1 VKNVYLYWRKP
12 TGIVHT
18 LQGLPPQTPIVVPLA
33 TLGMQTVE
41 SMLDSKRMVLLYKWL
56 LLPYSCVYKK
66 VVIARLVYHLTDA
79 GSHMGALFEAL
90 QCCRKYG
97 LEEHVVNA
105 LETGLTM
112 PISHWKRIVNGA
124 VKCNE
129 SVRWQMTLQ
138 LYRGLTLFRGCINS
152 INVSI
157 WWQVSRCR
165 PHLTKAIRVVMR
177 LLSGEHGLACSTVRY
192 RNKGQVVTQS
202 TMCTLCDAEVSET
215 VDHFLINCARLKMPR
230 EPLIMLMRDLALL
243 PNMRVY
249 MLALNSKEQTVFLLS
264 GMGGQFILEWMDIY
278 ESIVR
283 LVYGLYARRHGILDN
298 VNVML

>member
-1 VKNVYLYWRKP
+1 
-12 TGIVHT
+12 
-18 LQGLPPQTPIVVPLA
+18 
-33 TLGMQTVE
+33 M
-41 SMLDSKRMVLLYKWL
+41 
-56 LLPYSCVYKK
+56 YKK
-66 VVIARLVYHLTDA
+66 VVIARLVYHLTDV

-105 LETGLTM
+105 LETGVTM
-112 PISHWKRIVNGA
+112 PITHWKRIVNSA

-138 LYRGLTLFRGCINS
+138 LYRGLTLFRECITS

-165 PHLTKAIRVVMR
+165 PHLTKAVRVLMR

-192 RNKGQVVTQS
+192 GNRNNGQVVTQS
-202 TMCTLCDAEVSET
+202 TLCTLCDAEVSET
-215 VDHFLINCARLKMPR
+215 VDHFMFNCSRLETLR
-230 EPLIMLMRDLALL
+230 ESLMRDMQLL
-243 PNMRVY
+243 PNMRMH
-249 MLALNSKEQTVFLLS
+249 MLTLNSKEQTVFLLS

-283 LVYGLYARRHGILDN
+283 LVYGLYARRHDILDT
-298 VNVML
+298 VNVVL